1 VLAPSFDFPEKAK
14 KAPRLGVV
22 PAEPIADP
30 PIGTMTAMVYE
41 ANTRRGG
48 AEYRLLADLRYGGRQ
63 AVAPD
68 LANQLI
74 ADA

>member
-1 VLAPSFDFPEKAK
+1 
-14 KAPRLGVV
+14 
-22 PAEPIADP
+22 
-30 PIGTMTAMVYE
+30 MTAMVYE